1 MFYHS
6 ALQDNSL
13 AIALIRPDQSPQA
26 GTALPRRRCP
36 NGLTGD
42 HAMADDREIEEQFW
56 GALEDSPFVMLGL
69 DQARGSAM
77 QPMTAQFED
86 DDRTN
91 GCIWFFTAKD
101 HDLTRALGQ
110 DNRAIASFAAKGHD
124 LFASLR
130 GRLVLDNSRDQVDRL
145 WNGIVA
151 QWYEGKDDPK
161 LALLGFEIDDAK
173 IWQSDLGGFLKPAF
187 NKLFGRKPEEG
198 MKEKVAEVSY

>member
-1 MFYHS
+1 M
-6 ALQDNSL
+6 
-13 AIALIRPDQSPQA
+13 P
-26 GTALPRRRCP
+26 
-36 NGLTGD
+36 
-42 HAMADDREIEEQFW
+42 DDRKIEEQFW

-86 DDRTN
+86 EDRDH
-91 GCIWFFTAKD
+91 GCVWFFTAKD

-145 WNGIVA
+145 WNPIVA
-151 QWYEGKDDPK
+151 EWYEGKGDPK
-161 LALLGFEIDDAK
+161 LSLLRFELHDAK
-173 IWQSDLGGFLKPAF
+173 IWQSDLGGFLRPAF
-187 NKLFGRKPEEG
+187 NKLFGRKPEAG